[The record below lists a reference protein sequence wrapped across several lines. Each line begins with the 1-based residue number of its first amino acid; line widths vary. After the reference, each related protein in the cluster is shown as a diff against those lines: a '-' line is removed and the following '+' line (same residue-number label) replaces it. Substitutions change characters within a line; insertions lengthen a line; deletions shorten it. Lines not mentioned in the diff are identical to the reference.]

1 MLLQLHKFLVFA
13 LKWTNE
19 KYEKDLKNALNDY
32 FKICRLVTKIRS
44 SIVIRVVIRINST
57 DWNQMV
63 ISTLILV
70 FSSCKYYIHIRD
82 IERN

>member
-1 MLLQLHKFLVFA
+1 MLLPLHKFLVFA

-44 SIVIRVVIRINST
+44 SIVIRVVIRIN
-57 DWNQMV
+57 
-63 ISTLILV
+63 
-70 FSSCKYYIHIRD
+70 
-82 IERN
+82 